1 MVMHIDEFKFSSFRI
16 DGRTYL
22 SDIKII
28 NNAIKYWVGREKHE
42 LNLANVR
49 DLLTPVPDMV
59 IIGTGA
65 AGLVK
70 VPMDVKM
77 FFMQNRIPVIVE
89 KTDTACKEF
98 NKAVEN
104 NKKVHALLISTC

>member
-1 MVMHIDEFKFSSFRI
+1 MIIDEFKFGSFRI

-28 NNAIKYWVGREKHE
+28 NNTIKYWSGRQKHE
-42 LNLANVR
+42 LNLESVQ
-49 DLLTPVPDMV
+49 DLASSSPDMV

-70 VPMDVKM
+70 VPIDVKM
-77 FFMQNRIPVIVE
+77 YFMQNRIPIIIE
-89 KTDTACKEF
+89 KTDLACKEF
-98 NKAVEN
+98 NKATKN
-104 NKKVHALLISTC
+104 GKKI

>member
-1 MVMHIDEFKFSSFRI
+1 MIIDEFKFGSFRI

-22 SDIKII
+22 SDIKVI
-28 NNAIKYWVGREKHE
+28 NSAIKYWSGMEKHE
-42 LNLANVR
+42 LQLESVR
-49 DLLTPVPDMV
+49 DLITPIPDMV

-65 AGLVK
+65 AGLVN
-70 VPMDVKM
+70 VSMEVKM

-98 NKAVEN
+98 NKAVKN
-104 NKKVHALLISTC
+104 GKKVNALLISTC